1 MSEYLVLYKGEYLQ
15 GYDYLWAEKRTS
27 KITITVGKY
36 FAENSKL
43 VFSNH
48 ELERAVEIGF
58 DIISR
63 NPLVEEAYFLLMK
76 IFASM
81 NNRLFVHQQYQQL
94 KEVLNKE
101 LNEEPNQ
108 SITYW
113 YNQWKENRGYLKDK
127 FSISPIRNMK
137 GYASSFIGFTMDL
150 ESSSIKLL

>member
-1 MSEYLVLYKGEYLQ
+1 M
-15 GYDYLWAEKRTS
+15 
-27 KITITVGKY
+27 
-36 FAENSKL
+36 
-43 VFSNH
+43 
-48 ELERAVEIGF
+48 EIGF

-94 KEVLNKE
+94 KEVLYKE

-113 YNQWKENRGYLKDK
+113 YNQWKENRA
-127 FSISPIRNMK
+127 I
-137 GYASSFIGFTMDL
+137 
-150 ESSSIKLL
+150 